1 MVQQV
6 CVQADIC
13 QKQRGKK
20 VIKENV
26 TRSCNLL
33 EELTF
38 EAHKPDAESFIGSR
52 VALIYN
58 EGRCCVCDRN

>member
-1 MVQQV
+1 MP
-6 CVQADIC
+6 ADIY
-13 QKQRGKK
+13 QKQRAKK

-38 EAHKPDAESFIGSR
+38 QAHKPDVESFIGRR
-52 VALIYN
+52 VALTCN
-58 EGRCCVCDRN
+58 EGRCCVCDKN